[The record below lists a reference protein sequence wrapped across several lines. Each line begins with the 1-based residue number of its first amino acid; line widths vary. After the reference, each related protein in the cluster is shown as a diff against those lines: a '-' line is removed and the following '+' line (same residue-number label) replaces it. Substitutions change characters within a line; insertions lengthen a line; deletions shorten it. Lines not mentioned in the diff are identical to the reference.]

1 MGGAELVKFSDGS
14 SIANPDFR
22 SVSPGV
28 DPITAMKYTRPDHN
42 DVLCKVNLLKVAE
55 INQVAS
61 LEFVNT
67 DADNEKYTCS
77 VPTFTVVNSKL
88 NAAVNLRHGDSGGP
102 VFAVMVDGTMRLC
115 GVISGG
121 NPREG
126 GGNIISFCY
135 HSEAVIENA
144 DEDTVAHELVAAE
157 LAAELE
163 WGRDE
168 DHREGHTTKRKRVK
182 SSHKDKAARK
192 RTLNLCKL
200 LWEKLKQVYSRKD
213 ARIIFDVIMRGNVPT
228 LSNRDYI
235 QGVEDDSWLIS
246 DSLPDPNW
254 T

>member
-1 MGGAELVKFSDGS
+1 MQDANVLHWFITDNKDTFESMSEWAKK
-14 SIANPDFR
+14 IAF
-22 SVSPGV
+22 V
-28 DPITAMKYTRPDHN
+28 D
-42 DVLCKVNLLKVAE
+42 
-55 INQVAS
+55 
-61 LEFVNT
+61 LE
-67 DADNEKYTCS
+67 
-77 VPTFTVVNSKL
+77 
-88 NAAVNLRHGDSGGP
+88 
-102 VFAVMVDGTMRLC
+102 
-115 GVISGG
+115 
-121 NPREG
+121 
-126 GGNIISFCY
+126 
-135 HSEAVIENA
+135 A